1 MLNCEVPSDKSFFIS
16 FTDTPRISLGKNE
29 DINENVVYLFSFDV
43 LSSSFFLLLVSEVR
57 VFSFNVS
64 DLEEFNFL
72 ANSDFILIYEIF
84 DYLGK

>member
-1 MLNCEVPSDKSFFIS
+1 MLNCEVPSVKSFFIS